1 MTVQHEHQHQSQTL
15 TLTHH
20 LFVQAAIVVV
30 LVALVLWAVLFTN
43 YPPLHDSFHQLRHAL
58 YIVPCH

>member
-30 LVALVLWAVLFTN
+30 LVALVLWAVFFTN
-43 YPPLHDSFHQLRHAL
+43 YPPVHDAFHELRHSL